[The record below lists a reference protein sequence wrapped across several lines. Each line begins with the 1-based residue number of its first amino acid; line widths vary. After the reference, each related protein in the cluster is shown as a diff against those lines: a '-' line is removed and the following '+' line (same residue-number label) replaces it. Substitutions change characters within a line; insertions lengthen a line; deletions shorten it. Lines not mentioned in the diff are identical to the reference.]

1 MIKRVDEIRP
11 RKPIAVACL
20 AACLFVIC
28 GCSSSTDAERQKP
41 ESRSVVEL
49 ENPEPA
55 MLSDD
60 DRKYLWDTEHLGFVL
75 EQTVFPIFK
84 KGLRERDLTAVRTL
98 LSPEFRAALPGD
110 DQVSERAGIFRLTTA
125 QADADQP
132 VAADADAWLDWLS
145 SVRAHFGEAAKDC
158 SVSVGLVRLLPEVR
172 GRLDGRYTTIWKLQ
186 LAGHRGEQ
194 PVEVTTWIRLTL
206 ASLNDDIA
214 KKTDWIVD
222 ARVQRFE
229 WVESPAPLFVEV
241 TDQTG
246 IDNSLFHD
254 NWSEGETF
262 VPNTGGVYVSDYD
275 LDGDLDLLIDDRRAG
290 ARLYRNE
297 WQGTFEDVTESSGLG
312 SVVES
317 PLWVQSLW
325 ADLDGDA
332 DDDLIIESRL
342 FRNDGNGTFTD
353 VTEQSNLP
361 LLPATGYSVAD
372 FDRDGRV
379 DLYVTHSNA
388 YRPGQTA
395 RQAVSWIDDGLGI
408 DNVLWRNLG
417 NWQFEDVTATVNAGA
432 DGSSCFAAVWLDAN
446 NDLIPDIFAI
456 NEFGR
461 NSLLLSGSDGRF
473 RSTAIDEVF
482 GGFSM
487 GVTAGDVNNDGRT
500 DLYVSNMYSKA
511 GNRILA
517 NVDRETYPAD
527 LYAKIVEATT
537 GNKLYLGGENST
549 FEPLSPEKT
558 IADIGWAYGA
568 SMGDIDGDGWLD
580 IAVTAGFKSVTRGK
594 PDG

>member
-1 MIKRVDEIRP
+1 
-11 RKPIAVACL
+11 
-20 AACLFVIC
+20 
-28 GCSSSTDAERQKP
+28 
-41 ESRSVVEL
+41 
-49 ENPEPA
+49 
-55 MLSDD
+55 MLSDVE
-60 DRKYLWDTEHLGFVL
+60 RKYLWDTEHLGFVL

-84 KGLRERDLTAVRTL
+84 QGLREHDLEPVRVL
-98 LSPEFRAALPGD
+98 LSDKFRAALP
-110 DQVSERAGIFRLTTA
+110 QEETVTERDGIFRLTKSSTA
-125 QADADQP
+125 PEQPLESDA
-132 VAADADAWLDWLS
+132 AAWLEWLRTLRS
-145 SVRAHFGEAAKDC
+145 RFDEEADRC

-172 GRLDGRYTTIWKLQ
+172 GDLDGRWTTVWKLR

-194 PVEVTTWIRLTL
+194 PVEITTWIKLTL

-214 KKTDWIVD
+214 KQAGWIVD
-222 ARVQRFE
+222 ACVQRFE
-229 WVESPAPLFVEV
+229 WVESPATLFVEV
-241 TDQTG
+241 TDETG
-246 IDNSLFHD
+246 IDNSLFYD
-254 NWSEGETF
+254 NWNDGETF

-290 ARLYRNE
+290 ARLYRNSG
-297 WQGTFEDVTESSGLG
+297 QGEFEDVTESSGLG
-312 SVVES
+312 AVVES

-325 ADLDGDA
+325 GDLDGDA

-342 FRNDGNGTFTD
+342 FRNDGDGTFTD

-361 LLPATGYSVAD
+361 LLPATGYSLAD

-379 DLYVTHSNA
+379 DLYVTHSDA
-388 YRPGQTA
+388 YRPGQTH
-395 RQAVSWIDDGLGI
+395 REAVSWIDDGLGI

-417 NWQFEDVTATVNAGA
+417 DWQFEDVTESVAAGA
-432 DGSSCFAAVWLDAN
+432 GGSSSFASVWLDAN
-446 NDLIPDIFAI
+446 NDLIPDVFAI

-461 NSLLLSGSDGRF
+461 NSLLISGTDGRF
-473 RSTAIDEVF
+473 SAAPIDPVF

-537 GNKLYLGGENST
+537 GNKLYLGGADST

>member
-1 MIKRVDEIRP
+1 MVKRVDDTRP
-11 RKPIAVACL
+11 RNSRAAACL
-20 AACLFVIC
+20 AACLLVVS
-28 GCSSSTDAERQKP
+28 GCSSSTDSERQELAGKP
-41 ESRSVVEL
+41 SEQL
-49 ENPEPA
+49 ENAEPA
-55 MLSDD
+55 MLSDAE
-60 DRKYLWDTEHLGFVL
+60 RKYLWDTEHLGFVL

-84 KGLRERDLTAVRTL
+84 QGLREHDLEPVRVL
-98 LSPEFRAALPGD
+98 LSDEFRAALP
-110 DQVSERAGIFRLTTA
+110 QEETVTERAGIFRLTKSSTA
-125 QADADQP
+125 AEQPFESDAAAWVEWLRALRSRFDEKAD
-132 VAADADAWLDWLS
+132 
-145 SVRAHFGEAAKDC
+145 RC

-172 GRLDGRYTTIWKLQ
+172 GDLDGRWTTVWKLR

-194 PVEVTTWIRLTL
+194 PVEITTWIKLTL

-214 KKTDWIVD
+214 KQSGWIVD

-229 WVESPAPLFVEV
+229 WGESPAPLFVEV
-241 TDQTG
+241 TDQAG

-254 NWSEGETF
+254 NWFEGETF

-290 ARLYRNE
+290 ARLYRNSG
-297 WQGTFEDVTESSGLG
+297 QGTFEDVTESSGLG
-312 SVVES
+312 AAVES

-325 ADLDGDA
+325 VDLDGDA

-342 FRNDGNGTFTD
+342 FRNDGDGTFTD

-379 DLYVTHSNA
+379 DLYVTHSGA
-388 YRPGQTA
+388 YRPGQSA
-395 RQAVSWIDDGLGI
+395 QQSVSWIDDGLGI

-417 NWQFEDVTATVNAGA
+417 DWQFEDVTESVAAGA
-432 DGSSCFAAVWLDAN
+432 GGSSSFASVWLDAN
-446 NDLIPDIFAI
+446 DDLIPDVFAI

-461 NSLLLSGSDGRF
+461 NSLLISGANGRF
-473 RSTAIDEVF
+473 SSAPIDPVF

-537 GNKLYLGGENST
+537 GNKLYLGGEGSK

>member
-1 MIKRVDEIRP
+1 M
-11 RKPIAVACL
+11 AVA
-20 AACLFVIC
+20 
-28 GCSSSTDAERQKP
+28 
-41 ESRSVVEL
+41 EL
-49 ENPEPA
+49 QNAEPA

-75 EQTVFPIFK
+75 EQTVFPILK
-84 KGLRERDLTAVRTL
+84 QGLRERDLTSVRTL
-98 LSPEFRAALPGD
+98 LASDFRAALPHD
-110 DQVSERAGIFRLTTA
+110 EQVSERAGIFRLTTA
-125 QADADQP
+125 QAGTDEPLD
-132 VAADADAWLDWLS
+132 ADADAWLGWLS
-145 SVRAHFGEAAKDC
+145 AVRSHFGEAAENC

-172 GRLDGRYTTIWKLQ
+172 GRLDGRFNTVWKVQ
-186 LAGHRGEQ
+186 LAGHRDGQ
-194 PVEVTTWIRLTL
+194 PVEVTSWIRLTL
-206 ASLNDDIA
+206 ASLSDDIA
-214 KKTDWIVD
+214 EQAGWILD
-222 ARVQRFE
+222 ARVERFE
-229 WVESPAPLFVEV
+229 WIESPAPLFVEV

-246 IDNSLFHD
+246 IDNGLFHD

-275 LDGDLDLLIDDRRAG
+275 LDGDLDLLIDDHRAG
-290 ARLYRNE
+290 ARLYRNSG
-297 WQGTFEDVTESSGLG
+297 QGRFEDVTQSAGLG
-312 SVVES
+312 ITDE
-317 PLWVQSLW
+317 PLLWTQSLW
-325 ADLDGDA
+325 ADFDGDA

-342 FRNDGNGTFTD
+342 LRNDGDGTFTD
-353 VTEQSNLP
+353 VTEKSNLP
-361 LLPATGYSVAD
+361 LLPATGYAVTD

-388 YRPGQTA
+388 YRPGQA
-395 RQAVSWIDDGLGI
+395 IRQTVSWIDDGLGI

-417 NWQFEDVTATVNAGA
+417 GWQFEDVTAAVNAGA

-446 NDLIPDIFAI
+446 DDLIPDVFAI

-461 NSLLLSGSDGRF
+461 NSLLLSGDDGRF
-473 RSTAIDEVF
+473 SPTSIDPVF

-517 NVDRETYPAD
+517 NVDRATYPAD

-537 GNKLYLGGENST
+537 GNKLYLGREGSH
-549 FEPLSPEKT
+549 FETLSPEKT